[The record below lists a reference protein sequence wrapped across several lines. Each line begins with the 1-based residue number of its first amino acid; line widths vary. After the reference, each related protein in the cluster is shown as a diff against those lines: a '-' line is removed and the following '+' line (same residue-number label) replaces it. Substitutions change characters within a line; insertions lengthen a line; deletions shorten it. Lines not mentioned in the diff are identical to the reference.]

1 MYRPMMKDA
10 STSLMPPAKV
20 SREPTMSV
28 TVSPFASRWEKMLGK
43 TLLKPAPSRTTP
55 TTRRLLLSLP
65 AKRYTRQLLAT
76 TVTWSRAIIWPAV
89 RRRAI
94 STLSARKTVKEMA
107 RALASRAASGSLR
120 WLALVPKEAE
130 NWK

>member
-55 TTRRLLLSLP
+55 TTRRALLVSLP
-65 AKRYTRQLLAT
+65 AKRYTRVFPAT
-76 TVTWSRAIIWPAV
+76 TVTRSRAIIWPAV

-120 WLALVPKEAE
+120 WH
-130 NWK
+130 